1 MIYEVTTSQI
11 NNFKDCRRRYWFEYR
26 ELLKPKKENEALV
39 IGSSYHAKVEEILTT
54 DSFTESHDYTDAM
67 ARAFIKYILPQLPEI
82 VDVEQEFRYRLARGI
97 YLKGK
102 IDAVSVDGLI
112 EHKTTGNYITDEY
125 MYKVD
130 FMNDQVSNYLIAKEE
145 TRPVTYTVITKPTIR
160 LKKTETLDEYIER
173 CEAWYDE
180 DTERK
185 IRVFTVS
192 RTKEELEEQRKN
204 LVAMAKEIKRCDR
217 EKFFYRND
225 RACSILGCPFSGI
238 CSNYNGDAETLVDFE
253 KKSSTNEELNEN
265 GGKKKWL

>member
-1 MIYEVTTSQI
+1 
-11 NNFKDCRRRYWFEYR
+11 
-26 ELLKPKKENEALV
+26 
-39 IGSSYHAKVEEILTT
+39 
-54 DSFTESHDYTDAM
+54 M

-204 LVAMAKEIKRCDR
+204 LVM
-217 EKFFYRND
+217 EK
-225 RACSILGCPFSGI
+225 LQQ
-238 CSNYNGDAETLVDFE
+238 L
-253 KKSSTNEELNEN
+253 EN
-265 GGKKKWL
+265 CQARQLS

>member
-11 NNFKDCRRRYWFEYR
+11 NNFKDCRRRFWFEYR
-26 ELLKPKKENEALV
+26 ELLKPKKENEALA

-54 DSFTESHDYTDAM
+54 GSFTESNDYTDAM

-130 FMNDQVSNYLIAKEE
+130 FMNDQVSNYLIAKEDN
-145 TRPVTYTVITKPTIR
+145 RPITYTVITKPTIR

-185 IRVFTVS
+185 VRVFTVY
-192 RTKEELEEQRKN
+192 RTEEELEQQRKN
-204 LVAMAKEIKRCDR
+204 LIAMAKEIRRCDR
-217 EKFFYRND
+217 EGFFYRND

-238 CSNYNGDAETLVDFE
+238 CNHYSGDAETLVDFE
-253 KKSSTNEELNEN
+253 KKSSMNEELNEN